1 MGLDDRPWCVSV
13 KKFLTRVPQWPL
25 AAAPVVKEFE
35 TPTRQELP
43 VLESGLVM
51 TKFLIAAIMFFGSAA
66 IGGAVGLFA
75 GLPVGALVA
84 AVLFLFGLQ
93 IQANMGARK
102 THRAAIRE
110 ISKLKQANAIIEQT
124 LGETQSKM
132 DDMRQ
137 AIEAKANAQG
147 RKIVSEL
154 QVLESLMREFAG
166 KISNSAKNET
176 AESELIERRAT
187 QSARGYLETLGEPE
201 LLETIRASLEQ
212 NRVDLYLQP
221 IVSLPQRK
229 LRFYEALSRLRAE
242 DGSVIMPAQY
252 IKVAAPAGL
261 MSVVDNLLLFRCVQ
275 IVRRLTQK
283 NRDIG
288 VFCNISGDTLT
299 DTEFFPQFLEY
310 MQHNRDLAG
319 QIIFEFGQDAVTKAG
334 VQGEQNLAYLA
345 NLGFALSMD
354 HVENLGVDFAKLKTL
369 GFRHL
374 KLNARTLLGG
384 MGNARAAVGPEDF
397 KTLLARNGLNLIV
410 ERVEDEKTVVQ
421 LLDYA
426 VDFAQGYLFGEPRAV
441 RDDAVK
447 TTDRAEASAPIL
459 PFRKTA

>member
-1 MGLDDRPWCVSV
+1 MI
-13 KKFLTRVPQWPL
+13 KFLVAIITMF
-25 AAAPVVKEFE
+25 AA
-35 TPTRQELP
+35 
-43 VLESGLVM
+43 
-51 TKFLIAAIMFFGSAA
+51 
-66 IGGAVGLFA
+66 GAVGGTIGLFA
-75 GLPVGALVA
+75 GLPVGVLTGSVILIFALQVHA
-84 AVLFLFGLQ
+84 G
-93 IQANMGARK
+93 ITARK
-102 THRAAIRE
+102 SCRSAIRE
-110 ISKLKQANAIIEQT
+110 ISRLKQANALVEQT
-124 LGETQSKM
+124 LAETQTKM

-137 AIEAKANAQG
+137 AIEAKASAQG

-154 QVLESLMREFAG
+154 QVLESLMRDFAG
-166 KISNSAKNET
+166 KISAKAKDE
-176 AESELIERRAT
+176 AVEADLLERRAPE
-187 QSARGYLETLGEPE
+187 SARSYLDTLGEPE
-201 LLETIRASLEQ
+201 LLETIRASLEE

-221 IVSLPQRK
+221 IVSLPQRR

-283 NRDIG
+283 SRDIG

-319 QIIFEFGQDAVTKAG
+319 QIVFEFAQDAVVKAG
-334 VQGEQNLAYLA
+334 AKGEQNLRYLA

-354 HVENLGVDFAKLKTL
+354 HVENLAVDFANLKSL

-384 MGNARAAVGPEDF
+384 MGPARAAVGPEDF

-441 RDDAVK
+441 RDD
-447 TTDRAEASAPIL
+447 TIRAADTNESTAPVI